1 MRKLVRVLFT
11 AEGSKDGGIDKQ
23 VPFFLCILGR
33 YTGIDQAEMVSVKYR
48 KGMAG
53 SAKNIF
59 GVRRKNQNL

>member
-1 MRKLVRVLFT
+1 MDNKILF
-11 AEGSKDGGIDKQ
+11 SN
-23 VPFFLCILGR
+23 FLCILGR

-48 KGMAG
+48 KDMAG